1 MLELT
6 EKYTFLTNFMG
17 GQSTPAMPQ
26 QLAQPSFEPTAA
38 LLAMQSST
46 GAKALENQAN
56 LARMVTSTPLETW
69 TPDIFGEQ
77 GALTQAGQ
85 IAAINAFKSREAEK
99 QANPAAAAARE
110 NLYKAAEQNTT
121 NDFWTKQM
129 EDWSKTKGL
138 KGYLSSGLADS
149 TIGRSGYFDAATA
162 QGKAF
167 RDSNLQQAQNI
178 IGQQAQVGIDPAQA
192 IAAQQNALAQG
203 FQQRGAN
210 RAMGANIAQ
219 GLGQS
224 TTDWINSLMS
234 STSKGVASQQANM
247 QNAAQA
253 NWEIEAQRRA
263 SANKAGGFMASG
275 LGKIGSGAL
284 SGGLQGFMMT
294 GNPYGA
300 AAGAVVGGG
309 MGAANAYA

>member
-1 MLELT
+1 
-6 EKYTFLTNFMG
+6 MG
-17 GQSTPAMPQ
+17 GSSQAQQTPAIPQ
-26 QLAQPSFEPTAA
+26 QIAQPSFEPTAA
-38 LLAMQSST
+38 LMAMQAST

-69 TPDIFGEQ
+69 TPDIFGQQ

-110 NLYKAAEQNTT
+110 NLYKAAEENTT

-203 FQQRGAN
+203 FQQRAAN
-210 RAMGANIAQ
+210 RAMGVNVSQ

-234 STSKGVASQQANM
+234 STSKGVSAHQANL

-253 NWEIEAQRRA
+253 NWELEAQRA
-263 SANKAGGFMASG
+263 AANNRSGGAMASG
-275 LGKIGSGAL
+275 FGKIASGAL
-284 SGGLQGFMMT
+284 SGGMQGLMMT

-300 AAGAVVGGG
+300 AAGALAGGT
-309 MGAANAYA
+309 MGGINAYV

>member
-1 MLELT
+1 LLELA

-17 GQSTPAMPQ
+17 GSPTPAMPQ
-26 QLAQPSFEPTAA
+26 QLAQPSFEPTSA
-38 LLAMQSST
+38 LLNMQAGT
-46 GAKALENQAN
+46 GAKSLENQAN
-56 LARMVTSTPLETW
+56 LARMVTSMPLETW
-69 TPDIFGEQ
+69 TPDIFGQQ

-85 IAAINAFKSREAEK
+85 IAAINAFRSREADPNK
-99 QANPAAAAARE
+99 VARE
-110 NLYKAAEQNTT
+110 NLYKAAEENTT

-129 EDWSKTKGL
+129 DEWSKTKGL
-138 KGYLSSGLADS
+138 KGYLGSGLADS

-178 IGQQAQVGIDPAQA
+178 IGQQEQVGLDPAQA
-192 IAAQQNALAQG
+192 IAAGQNAAAQG
-203 FQQRGAN
+203 FQQRAAN
-210 RAMGANIAQ
+210 RAMGANLAQ

-234 STSKGVASQQANM
+234 STSKGISAHQGNL
-247 QNAAQA
+247 QNVAQA
-253 NWEIEAQRRA
+253 NWELEAQRA
-263 SANKAGGFMASG
+263 AAGNKAGGAMASG

-284 SGGLQGFMMT
+284 SGGLQGFTMT

-300 AAGAVVGGG
+300 AAGALAGGG

>member
-1 MLELT
+1 
-6 EKYTFLTNFMG
+6 MG
-17 GQSTPAMPQ
+17 GSPTPAMPQ
-26 QLAQPSFEPTAA
+26 QLAQTSFEPTAA
-38 LLAMQSST
+38 LLNFNAST

-69 TPDIFGEQ
+69 TPDIFGNQ

-99 QANPAAAAARE
+99 TANPSAAAARE
-110 NLYKAAEQNTT
+110 NLYKAAEENTT
-121 NDFWTKQM
+121 DDFWSKQM
-129 EDWSKTKGL
+129 EDWSRSKGL
-138 KGYLSSGLADS
+138 KGYLGSGLADS

-178 IGQQAQVGIDPAQA
+178 IGQQAQVGLDPAQA
-192 IAAQQNALAQG
+192 IAAQQNALTQG
-203 FQQRGAN
+203 FQQRAAN
-210 RAMGANIAQ
+210 RALGVNVAQ

-234 STSKGVASQQANM
+234 STSKGVSAYQANV

-253 NWEIEAQRRA
+253 NWEIEAQRAAAR
-263 SANKAGGFMASG
+263 NKAGGAMASG
-275 LGKIGSGAL
+275 LGQIGSGAL
-284 SGGLQGFMMT
+284 SGAMSGGMM
-294 GNPYGA
+294 GDPYGA
-300 AAGAVVGGG
+300 AIGAVAGGT
-309 MGAANAYA
+309 MGGINAYA

>member
-1 MLELT
+1 
-6 EKYTFLTNFMG
+6 
-17 GQSTPAMPQ
+17 MPQ

-38 LLAMQSST
+38 LLSMQAST
-46 GAKALENQAN
+46 GARALENQAN

-69 TPDIFGEQ
+69 TPDIFGDQ

-99 QANPAAAAARE
+99 TANPAAAAARE
-110 NLYKAAEQNTT
+110 KLYKAAEENTT
-121 NDFWTKQM
+121 NDFWSKQM
-129 EDWSKTKGL
+129 EDWSRSKGL

-149 TIGRSGYFDAATA
+149 TIGRSGFFDAATA
-162 QGKAF
+162 QGRAF
-167 RDSNLQQAQNI
+167 RDANLQQAQNI

-203 FQQRGAN
+203 YQQRAAN

-234 STSKGVASQQANM
+234 STSRGISSQQANM

-253 NWEIEAQRRA
+253 NWEIDAQRAAAR
-263 SANKAGGFMASG
+263 NKAGGALASG
-275 LGKIGSGAL
+275 LGQIGSGAL
-284 SGGLQGFMMT
+284 SGGMQGFMY
-294 GNPYGA
+294 GGPKGA
-300 AAGAVVGGG
+300 AIGALAGGTMGGI
-309 MGAANAYA
+309 NAYT

>member
-1 MLELT
+1 
-6 EKYTFLTNFMG
+6 MG
-17 GQSTPAMPQ
+17 GSPTPAMPQ

-38 LLAMQSST
+38 LMAMQAST

-69 TPDIFGEQ
+69 TPDIFGDQ

-99 QANPAAAAARE
+99 TANPAAAAARE
-110 NLYKAAEQNTT
+110 NLFKAAEENTT

-129 EDWSKTKGL
+129 EDWSRTKGL

-149 TIGRSGYFDAATA
+149 TIGKSGFFDAATA
-162 QGKAF
+162 QGRAF
-167 RDSNLQQAQNI
+167 RDANLQQAQNI
-178 IGQQAQVGIDPAQA
+178 IGQQAQVGLDPAQA
-192 IAAQQNALAQG
+192 IAAQQNALTQG
-203 FQQRGAN
+203 FQQRAAN

-234 STSKGVASQQANM
+234 STSRGIGSHQANL

-253 NWEIEAQRRA
+253 NWEIDAQRAAAANRA
-263 SANKAGGFMASG
+263 SGGLMAG
-275 LGKIGSGAL
+275 LGQVGSGAL
-284 SGGLQGFMMT
+284 SGAMT
-294 GNPYGA
+294 GAMYGGPKGA
-300 AAGAVVGGG
+300 AIGALAGGTMGGI
-309 MGAANAYA
+309 NAYT

>member
-1 MLELT
+1 
-6 EKYTFLTNFMG
+6 MG
-17 GQSTPAMPQ
+17 GSPTPAMPQ

-38 LLAMQSST
+38 LLNMQAGT
-46 GAKALENQAN
+46 GAKSLENQAN

-69 TPDIFGEQ
+69 TPDIFGQQ

-85 IAAINAFKSREAEK
+85 IAAINTFKSREAEK
-99 QANPAAAAARE
+99 TANPAAAAARE
-110 NLYKAAEQNTT
+110 NLYKAAEENTT

-129 EDWSKTKGL
+129 DEWSKTKGL
-138 KGYLSSGLADS
+138 KGYLGSGLADS
-149 TIGRSGYFDAATA
+149 TIGKSGYFDTATA

-178 IGQQAQVGIDPAQA
+178 IGQQEQVGIDPAQA
-192 IAAQQNALAQG
+192 LAAQQNALTQG
-203 FQQRGAN
+203 FQQRAAN

-219 GLGQS
+219 GIGQS

-234 STSKGVASQQANM
+234 STSKGVAAQQGNM

-253 NWEIEAQRRA
+253 NWELEAQRA
-263 SANKAGGFMASG
+263 AAGNKAGGAMASG

-284 SGGLQGFMMT
+284 SGGMQGFMMT

-300 AAGAVVGGG
+300 AAGALVGGG

>member
-1 MLELT
+1 
-6 EKYTFLTNFMG
+6 MG
-17 GQSTPAMPQ
+17 GSPTPAMPQ

-38 LLAMQSST
+38 LLSMQAST
-46 GAKALENQAN
+46 GARALENQAN

-69 TPDIFGEQ
+69 TPDIFGDQ

-99 QANPAAAAARE
+99 TANPAAAAARE
-110 NLYKAAEQNTT
+110 KLYKAAEENTT
-121 NDFWTKQM
+121 NDFWSKQM
-129 EDWSKTKGL
+129 EDWSRSKGL

-149 TIGRSGYFDAATA
+149 TIGRSGFFDAATA
-162 QGKAF
+162 QGRAF
-167 RDSNLQQAQNI
+167 RDANLQQAQNI

-203 FQQRGAN
+203 YQQRAAN

-234 STSKGVASQQANM
+234 STSRGISSQQANM

-253 NWEIEAQRRA
+253 NWEIDAQRAAAR
-263 SANKAGGFMASG
+263 NKAGGALASG
-275 LGKIGSGAL
+275 LGQIGSGAL
-284 SGGLQGFMMT
+284 SGGMQGFMY
-294 GNPYGA
+294 GGPKGA
-300 AAGAVVGGG
+300 AIGALAGGTMGGI
-309 MGAANAYA
+309 NAYT

>member
-1 MLELT
+1 
-6 EKYTFLTNFMG
+6 MG
-17 GQSTPAMPQ
+17 GSQTPAMPQ

-38 LLAMQSST
+38 LLNMQAST
-46 GAKALENQAN
+46 GARALENQAN

-69 TPDIFGEQ
+69 TPDIFGDQ

-85 IAAINAFKSREAEK
+85 IAAINAFKSQEAEK
-99 QANPAAAAARE
+99 TANPAAAAARA
-110 NLYKAAEQNTT
+110 NLYKAAEENTT

-129 EDWSKTKGL
+129 EDWSRTKGL

-149 TIGRSGYFDAATA
+149 TIGKSGYFDAATA

-192 IAAQQNALAQG
+192 IAAQQNALTQG
-203 FQQRGAN
+203 YQQRAAN

-234 STSKGVASQQANM
+234 STSKGVSAHQANL
-247 QNAAQA
+247 QNAAQGG
-253 NWEIEAQRRA
+253 WDLQAQRA
-263 SANKAGGFMASG
+263 AAGNKAGGFMASG
-275 LGKIGSGAL
+275 AGQIGSGAL
-284 SGGLQGFMMT
+284 SGAASGAMIG
-294 GNPYGA
+294 GPYGA
-300 AAGAVVGGG
+300 AAGALLGGG
-309 MGAANAYA
+309 MAAANAYA

>member
-1 MLELT
+1 
-6 EKYTFLTNFMG
+6 
-17 GQSTPAMPQ
+17 MPQ

-253 NWEIEAQRRA
+253 NWELEAQRRA
-263 SANKAGGFMASG
+263 SANKAGGFMTSG

-284 SGGLQGFMMT
+284 SGAMQGFML
-294 GNPYGA
+294 GGPKGA
-300 AAGAVVGGG
+300 AVGAVAGGVGG
-309 MGAANAYA
+309 ATNAYA

>member
-1 MLELT
+1 
-6 EKYTFLTNFMG
+6 MG
-17 GQSTPAMPQ
+17 GSPTPAMPQ

-38 LLAMQSST
+38 LLNMQAGT
-46 GAKALENQAN
+46 GAKSLENQAN

-69 TPDIFGEQ
+69 TPDIFGQQ

-85 IAAINAFKSREAEK
+85 IAAINAFRSREAEK
-99 QANPAAAAARE
+99 TANPAAAAARE
-110 NLYKAAEQNTT
+110 NLYKAAEENTT

-138 KGYLSSGLADS
+138 KGYLGSGLADS
-149 TIGRSGYFDAATA
+149 TIGKSGYFDAATA

-178 IGQQAQVGIDPAQA
+178 IGQQAQVGLDPAQA
-192 IAAQQNALAQG
+192 IAAGQNALAQG
-203 FQQRGAN
+203 FQQRAAN

-234 STSKGVASQQANM
+234 STSKGISAYQGNA

-253 NWEIEAQRRA
+253 NWELEAQRA
-263 SANKAGGFMASG
+263 AAGNKAGGAMASG

-284 SGGLQGFMMT
+284 SGGMQGFML
-294 GNPYGA
+294 GGPKGA
-300 AAGAVVGGG
+300 AVGALAGGIGG
-309 MGAANAYA
+309 ATNAYA

>member
-1 MLELT
+1 
-6 EKYTFLTNFMG
+6 MG

-253 NWEIEAQRRA
+253 NWELEAQRRA
-263 SANKAGGFMASG
+263 SANKAGGFMTSG

-284 SGGLQGFMMT
+284 SGAMQGFML
-294 GNPYGA
+294 GGPKGA
-300 AAGAVVGGG
+300 AVGAVAGGVGG
-309 MGAANAYA
+309 ATNAYA